1 MKILLYAKINIMS
14 SLAREDLPAPCQQ
27 SFSAYASKPMD
38 YANSG
43 GGLHSLVSA
52 LRLFFTKSLPTLQL
66 LYDVLTMH
74 SSTEISQ
81 SMNDNFTS
89 QCF

>member
-1 MKILLYAKINIMS
+1 MS
-14 SLAREDLPAPCQQ
+14 GLAHEDPASLASSPFQPMPATNGSSQFQ
-27 SFSAYASKPMD
+27 GERA
-38 YANSG
+38 
-43 GGLHSLVSA
+43 LHGLVSA
-52 LRLFFTKSLPTLQL
+52 FFFFTKSLPTLQL